1 MNKLLSYM
9 EKYKVYAILTPV
21 LMMLEVMTDIF
32 IPYLMAQIVDKG
44 IANHDIDYVVKI
56 GLLMVFIALL
66 GMMFGVISA
75 HFGAKA
81 GHGFAA
87 EIRLETFKRVQDFSF
102 ENLDEFSVASL
113 ITRLTNDINTIGQV
127 TMMSLRMG
135 VRAPFMM
142 VAALVMAIN
151 INASLATVFA
161 VTIPLTVILMAL
173 VLKKARPLFTKI
185 QKQVDR
191 LNAVIKENLTAIGV
205 VKSFNREDFEE
216 KRFGVANDDLRDT
229 ALDAVSIIAFLMP
242 MLNLLIYG
250 TIIAVLWFGANQ
262 VMAST
267 LGSGELISFV
277 TYIMQVM
284 MSLMMLSMF
293 FMQLMRG
300 VASRDRILEV
310 WNTSSALVEV
320 DEPLTSLEDG
330 SIEYKN
336 VSFSYAGSD
345 EYVLKDINLKI
356 ESGETIGIIGST
368 GSSKSTLVQLIPRL
382 YDVTEGELIVGG
394 HDVKDY
400 SLTSLRDQVGF
411 VLQKNTLFSGT
422 IRENMQWGDENASDE
437 DIILALKQAS
447 AWEFVQNED
456 GVLDAIVEE
465 SGDNFSGG
473 QKQRLSIA
481 RALLKRPKVI
491 ILDDST
497 SAVDMAT
504 DAKIQRTF
512 KEDLAG
518 VTTIIIGQ
526 RISSIKHSDR
536 IIVLHEG
543 EIESVGTHD
552 ELLEKSEIYREI
564 NDSQEKGVGGNE

>member
-356 ESGETIGIIGST
+356 ESGEIIGIIGST

>member
-1 MNKLLSYM
+1 MKKLLSYM
-9 EKYKVYAILTPV
+9 EKYKVYAILTPI

-44 IANHDIDYVVKI
+44 IANHDINYVVKT

-87 EIRLETFKRVQDFSF
+87 EVRLETFKRVQDFSF
-102 ENLDEFSVASL
+102 ENLDDFSVASL
-113 ITRLTNDINTIGQV
+113 ITRLTNDINTLGQV

-161 VTIPLTVILMAL
+161 VTIPLTVILMGL
-173 VLKKARPLFTKI
+173 VLKRARPLFTKI
-185 QKQVDR
+185 QRQVDR

-229 ALDAVSIIAFLMP
+229 ALSAVSIIAFLMP

-250 TIIAVLWFGANQ
+250 TIIAVLWFGGNQ
-262 VMAST
+262 VAAST

-300 VASRDRILEV
+300 VASKDRILEV
-310 WNTSSALVEV
+310 WNTSSKLVEI
-320 DEPLTSLEDG
+320 DEPLETLNDG
-330 SIEYKN
+330 SVEYKN
-336 VSFSYAGSD
+336 VSFSYAGSEED
-345 EYVLKDINLKI
+345 VLKNINLKI

-382 YDVTEGELIVGG
+382 YDVSEGELIVGG
-394 HDVKDY
+394 NNVKDY
-400 SLTSLRDQVGF
+400 SLTALRDQVGF

-437 DIILALKQAS
+437 DIIVALKQAS
-447 AWEFVQNED
+447 AWDFVQEED

-504 DAKIQRTF
+504 DAKIQKTF

-536 IIVLHEG
+536 ILVLHEG

-552 ELLEKSEIYREI
+552 ELLAKSEIYREI